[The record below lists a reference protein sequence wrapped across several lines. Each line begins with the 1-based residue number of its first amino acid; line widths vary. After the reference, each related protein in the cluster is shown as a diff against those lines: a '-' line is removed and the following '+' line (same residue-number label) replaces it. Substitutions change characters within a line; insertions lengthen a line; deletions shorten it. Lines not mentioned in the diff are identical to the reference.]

1 MTDELPPGW
10 ERTTL
15 GAVFEIVGGS
25 TPRTDEPSYW
35 GGDIPW
41 LTPDD
46 LARHDGVEVAGGRR
60 SISHAGYC
68 STSTHL
74 LPKGAILYSSR
85 APIGYAA
92 IASRPLCTNQGFKS
106 LIPPEGVDS
115 RYVYW
120 YLCHATPTIREMGS
134 GTTFKE
140 ISKKR
145 MAAVPFVL
153 APWSEQQ
160 GIVAAIEEH
169 FSRLNAVE
177 SALERGLR
185 SVAALRT
192 SLLMEA
198 FKVDGML
205 PPDWQRKEIGEV
217 AEVHLGRQ
225 RSPEHHV
232 GPQMRPYLRAANV
245 TWVGLNLD
253 DVKQMNFNESDFET
267 YRLWPGDLLL
277 SEASGSPDEVGKPAV
292 WHGEIED
299 CCFQN
304 TLLRLQAREIDPGY
318 LYWYC
323 YMAASTGRFGE
334 AGRGVNIRHL
344 GKQGLARFPIPVAP
358 WAEQIH
364 IVARL
369 QEQFQ
374 QSSEFET
381 SIHLA
386 LERTRALRRSI
397 LARAF
402 EGQLLPHN
410 PAGRI
415 RPNRARGTARCRG
428 LEEPT
433 LD

>member
-1 MTDELPPGW
+1 MTEELPPGW

-92 IASRPLCTNQGFKS
+92 IASQPLCTNQGFKS

-115 RYVYW
+115 KYVYW

-169 FSRLNAVE
+169 FSRLEATETACLAAQQKADALLRAVVGEVCHGSWE
-177 SALERGLR
+177 SVPLAEVITSLRNGIFVSRPAAEPPGRPIYRISAVRPLRLRIDDVRYALPEPKAAEDYAVNPGDVLFTRYSGNPSYVGAAA
-185 SVAALRT
+185 SVPDAGSGVLHPDKLIRVVVDRAQVLPEWLAAYVSVGEGRRQVEMRLKTTAGQVGISGSQLKGVPIAVPPIDYQRAAALSIAGVMDNQDRIEQQLAALRAK
-192 SLLMEA
+192 S
-198 FKVDGML
+198 
-205 PPDWQRKEIGEV
+205 
-217 AEVHLGRQ
+217 
-225 RSPEHHV
+225 
-232 GPQMRPYLRAANV
+232 
-245 TWVGLNLD
+245 
-253 DVKQMNFNESDFET
+253 
-267 YRLWPGDLLL
+267 
-277 SEASGSPDEVGKPAV
+277 
-292 WHGEIED
+292 
-299 CCFQN
+299 
-304 TLLRLQAREIDPGY
+304 
-318 LYWYC
+318 
-323 YMAASTGRFGE
+323 ST
-334 AGRGVNIRHL
+334 
-344 GKQGLARFPIPVAP
+344 
-358 WAEQIH
+358 
-364 IVARL
+364 
-369 QEQFQ
+369 
-374 QSSEFET
+374 
-381 SIHLA
+381 
-386 LERTRALRRSI
+386 LRRSI
-397 LARAF
+397 LASAF
-402 EGQLLPHN
+402 
-410 PAGRI
+410 AGRLLQQDLGDESAAVL
-415 RPNRARGTARCRG
+415 AR
-428 LEEPT
+428 
-433 LD
+433 